1 MEFAIATK
9 APKKIGIFSDIHVG
23 VASDSKLR
31 LDETKKCIDWIVKTF
46 KEEEV
51 DWVMFCR

>member
-51 DWVMFCR
+51 DWVVFCR